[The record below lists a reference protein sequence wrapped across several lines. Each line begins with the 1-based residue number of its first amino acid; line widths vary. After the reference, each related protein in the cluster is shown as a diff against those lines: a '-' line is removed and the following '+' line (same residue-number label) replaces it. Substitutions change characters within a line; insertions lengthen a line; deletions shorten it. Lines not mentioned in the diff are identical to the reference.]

1 MTKMAS
7 SDHDDGGNSSSDDG
21 ARLPGGLGRKNEN
34 KRQRGWQGSEMELE
48 HQREIL
54 NSKESGRE
62 IAKSAAVDISQF
74 QNFEVGQGYQAKH
87 VVRQKGGA
95 MGTTAAGGGG
105 DTGQKVTVASMP
117 TKPEDYASETRKK
130 KKSKQ
135 EDDRS
140 LESYL
145 QCSGLREFRKEIE
158 KILAS

>member
-1 MTKMAS
+1 MTS
-7 SDHDDGGNSSSDDG
+7 SDNNDGGNSSSDDG

-34 KRQRGWQGSEMELE
+34 KRQRGWQGSEMEME

-95 MGTTAAGGGG
+95 MGTAAGGGG

-130 KKSKQ
+130 KKAKQ
-135 EDDRS
+135 DTS

-145 QCSGLREFRKEIE
+145 QCNGLREFRKEIE